1 MPTTPIYSLPYQD
14 VNDPP
19 NGPALGEDLAEAVE
33 TELVR
38 IDGDIDD
45 LPRGLIKWGQ
55 RSTASSTTTAA
66 DAGVLRVDS
75 VSLLTGRQYRIWTT
89 PLHLDSSVANDESR
103 ARIRYNT
110 GGTATTASTILPGT
124 TVHARQVDANV
135 SESHPISTTYT
146 PAGNET
152 VSFLLCVGRI
162 AGSGNVRLS
171 NSDGDETIQLV
182 IEDIGPALAQSGTS
196 I

>member
-1 MPTTPIYSLPYQD
+1 MPTTPIYALPYQSLT
-14 VNDPP
+14 DPP
-19 NGPALGEDLAEAVE
+19 DGPSLGQDLAEAVE
-33 TELVR
+33 TELDR
-38 IDGDIDD
+38 IDDD
-45 LPRGLIKWGQ
+45 VAALPTGLVKWGQ
-55 RSTASSTTTAA
+55 RTTASSTTTAA

-89 PLHLDSSVANDESR
+89 PLHLDSSAANDEIR

-110 GGTATTASTILPGT
+110 GGTATTASTVLPGT
-124 TVHARQVDANV
+124 TVHARQVDQNV

-162 AGSGNVRLS
+162 AGSGNVGLS
-171 NSDGDETIQLV
+171 NSDGDHTIQLV
-182 IEDIGPALAQSGTS
+182 IEDIGPALANSGVS